1 MRLGHKENEVK
12 KENGTIYL
20 SASDLVGNLNCNHL
34 SALDLQVVTGALE
47 KPDYYDPLLEIL
59 RERGFRHEQNYIEY
73 LKSQLHEISFI
84 EGEGI
89 NDKTVDATLNAMRE
103 GKGIIVQA
111 ALRHGR
117 WTGRADILRRVSVPS
132 SLGDWSY
139 EIIDTKLAR
148 ETKGGSV
155 LQLCLYADL
164 LSNMQGVAP
173 ENLYIVSPW
182 TDFEPQRFRYPEFAA
197 YFRRVKRSAEIAT
210 GETRNCETYPDP
222 KTHCDICRWKHDCD
236 KKRREDDHLSLVAN
250 ILKGQIT
257 ELQENGIGTMHALG
271 GLSSIPFNPRK
282 GSLLSLEK
290 VRAQAAIQV
299 KALERVR
306 TRSSFLS

>member
-257 ELQENGIGTMHALG
+257 
-271 GLSSIPFNPRK
+271 
-282 GSLLSLEK
+282 
-290 VRAQAAIQV
+290 
-299 KALERVR
+299 
-306 TRSSFLS
+306 